1 MKGENMK
8 RKMSYLLILTLMLQS
23 LLLQP
28 ISAAAANISDPEVM
42 MTGENTENPEDTD
55 SRNAETQ
62 GQNEKDG
69 DDESQKQGD
78 KDASVES
85 PETTASPTSIPTE
98 TPEGSSDD
106 KDGEISDPENTVS
119 PDMPQETTDKTDG
132 DTDNE
137 QNAEA
142 TPTPSVVPQ
151 NIPEVK
157 EEYVSANAGLVYQEG
172 SFDVVQENT
181 APSSDSMEI
190 VQAIDWNQI
199 DAYLY
204 QQFRA
209 KKTDISLS
217 EYKIPSSYAGT
228 LVSAVVNEHPDLY
241 AVDVWNTYTYYSTS
255 GYCVKIAATYNAG
268 YDDAAFQNAV
278 NEALGSLDYNM
289 DDMQKAITLHDYL
302 VLNCEYYSDSSTF
315 PDTVYDAYAA
325 LVDRKAV
332 CQGYALAYKYLLNQA
347 GVDCYMVTSSAM
359 NHAWNLIALNG
370 QYYQV
375 DTTWDDPLQDRL
387 GYARHKYMFVSDEA
401 FQSSRDHYG
410 WQVTYRNQAVNLVAD
425 DTTYDNAFWV
435 DINSPF
441 VIKDNNFYYVNR
453 NTRKITKRGY
463 TTGEESSIYTISDT
477 WRPTGNSSSY
487 YTGSYSGLF
496 TLGDRL
502 YFNTPDYVYSISY
515 DGNDLR
521 LETKKLSG
529 ASGSVYGITYREGL
543 VYYVLYTEYKY
554 SKETPLTTQLLNEH
568 VVPVSKITV
577 NPSEVS
583 LGTGEEIQLE
593 VQILPSTAAGRVIE
607 WQSSNL
613 NVATVE
619 EGLVTAIGKGTC
631 VITATVDG
639 KQSACSVTV
648 RRKTDNPIFNPA
660 PRTIDSGESVTIV
673 AEAGADIYYTMD
685 GSEPALKV
693 TKSTKKYD
701 QPVSLTKDAVIK
713 AVAILE
719 NEDPSEVVTAEYRVC
734 TNNLLLD
741 QYSVTL
747 LEGEQ
752 KSIGVKEVPTL
763 RDEKDIRWSSD
774 TPQVALVD
782 TDGAITAVREGTAI
796 ITAAVNDHKDR
807 VITAEVEVTV
817 EAPVYTVRFIGN
829 KNAEPISVQSVKA
842 RRDAVVPEEG
852 SFRVPNGYKFV
863 GWKESYTNIQQN
875 MDIHAEYETIN
886 YKINYELND
895 GVMKEQ
901 NPDTYTVESP
911 AIELKN
917 PVRDGYR
924 FVGWYETEE
933 FTGNSI
939 SVIESG
945 STGDLT
951 LYAKWKDER
960 GLWFKAEGASEDNV
974 IPVQE
979 YTGKAIKP
987 VIDIYYGSE
996 LLDPKTDY
1004 SITYQNNIRAYLNS
1018 TQSSNNKK
1026 PTIQMTGKGNFAGKL
1041 VCNFEI
1047 APKNISDEDIIIDNL
1062 SAAYNKGK
1070 YIKGLPQVYWNGK
1083 KLAQNKDYIVEYPDS
1098 GEGAYAEPGD
1108 YNIVIKAKA
1117 GSNFSGERS
1126 ISFHITD
1133 PVQERLLSKV
1143 TIGKIADQRYQ
1154 GKKIEF
1160 TGEQLQLRFQKESLV
1175 LGEDYEVIYSDQDD
1189 YTEIGTHEIL
1199 IRGKGIYSGER
1210 RVKFKI
1216 VGQSIKGWKV
1226 TVPELVYNG
1235 EYQSPEIVV
1244 TDAKNNP
1251 VAEEG
1256 KDYTVR
1262 YEKNCDAGTAKVII
1276 TGIGSYTGT
1285 ITKNCKIKS
1294 CNITNDSDFC
1304 IEFANGDSNQSY
1316 EKDGAKPAVIVTYKG
1331 NRLQEGKDYSLAY
1344 ANNKSESSNAKKKP
1358 LITVTGKKNFTGKR
1372 TIEFS
1377 ITKQN
1382 LAMMQM
1388 TAPDMVEN
1396 KSAGKFF
1403 STPVL
1408 TDLNGKKLQKGKDY
1422 ETQFTY
1428 EDVNG
1433 TILSKKD
1440 CPKAGAV
1447 IKVTVTGKGNYE
1459 GTCSTTFRIIAKNMN
1474 ISSAKVAYNTKFY
1487 YTGEPVTLRKEDIIV
1502 KMGKTVLS
1510 NDQFEIVEDSYVS
1523 NIKKGTAKVTIRGKG
1538 EYGGTKVI
1546 SFSIA
1551 SQSMKWWSKE

>member
-1 MKGENMK
+1 MKK
-8 RKMSYLLILTLMLQS
+8 KISYLLILVLMIQS
-23 LLLQP
+23 FLMQP
-28 ISAAAANISDPEVM
+28 ISVTAANIPEGEVA
-42 MTGENTENPEDTD
+42 TGREDKQNTGDVEDTED
-55 SRNAETQ
+55 TEDTE
-62 GQNEKDG
+62 GKDTEMPEQNEGNTDS
-69 DDESQKQGD
+69 E
-78 KDASVES
+78 V
-85 PETTASPTSIPTE
+85 PTNAPIE
-98 TPEGSSDD
+98 TPDENLDE
-106 KDGEISDPENTVS
+106 KDEEISDPESTTS
-119 PDMPQETTDKTDG
+119 PEIPQETTDITG
-132 DTDNE
+132 EDTDNE
-137 QNAEA
+137 LNTEA
-142 TPTPSVVPQ
+142 TPTPSAAPQ
-151 NIPEVK
+151 NIPEVQ
-157 EEYVSANAGLVYQEG
+157 EEYVSANAGPVYQEG
-172 SFDVVQENT
+172 AFDVVEDSV
-181 APSSDSMEI
+181 PSSTDPMGL

-204 QQFRA
+204 QQFKAR
-209 KKTDISLS
+209 KTDISLS
-217 EYKIPSSYAGT
+217 QYNIPSSYAGT
-228 LVSAVVNEHPDLY
+228 LVSGVVNEHPDLY
-241 AVDVWNTYTYYSTS
+241 AVDVGHTYTYYSSS

-268 YDDAAFQNAV
+268 YDDAVFQDAV
-278 NEALGSLDYNM
+278 NEALSSLDYNM

-302 VLNCEYYSDSSTF
+302 VLNCEYYTDSNTY
-315 PDTVYDAYAA
+315 PDTVYDAYAV

-347 GVDCYMVTSSAM
+347 GIDCYMVTSSQM
-359 NHAWNLIALNG
+359 NHAWNLVELNG

-441 VIKDNNFYYVNR
+441 IIKDNNFYYVNR

-463 TTGEESSIYTISDT
+463 TTGEESSIYVISDT
-477 WRPTGNSSSY
+477 WRPTNSPSSY
-487 YTGSYSGLF
+487 YTASYSGLF
-496 TLGDRL
+496 ALGDRL
-502 YFNTPDYVYSISY
+502 YFNTPDYVYSITY
-515 DGNDLR
+515 DGDDLR
-521 LETKKLSG
+521 QETEKLSG
-529 ASGSVYGITYREGL
+529 TAGSVYGITYREGL
-543 VYYVLYTEYKY
+543 VYYVLYTQYQ
-554 SKETPLTTQLLNEH
+554 SVKETPLTTQLLNDH
-568 VVPVSKITV
+568 AVSVSKITV
-577 NPSEVS
+577 KPSELS
-583 LGTGEEIQLE
+583 LGMGEKFELE
-593 VQILPSTAAGRVIE
+593 VQILPSAAAGRAIE
-607 WQSSNL
+607 WQSSDP
-613 NVATVE
+613 NVAAVE
-619 EGLVTAIGKGTC
+619 EGMITAVGKGTC
-631 VITATVDG
+631 TITATVDG
-639 KQSACSVTV
+639 KQSSCKVTV
-648 RRKTDNPIFNPA
+648 RHKTDNPVFYPESG
-660 PRTIDSGESVTIV
+660 TIDYGETVTI
-673 AEAGADIYYTMD
+673 ASEAGADIYYTVD

-701 QPVSLTKDAVIK
+701 KPISLTKDTVIK

-719 NEDPSEVVTAEYRVC
+719 NEDPSEVVTAEYQVC
-734 TNNLLLD
+734 TNNLLLE
-741 QYSVTL
+741 QNSITM

-752 KSIGVKEVPTL
+752 KSIGVKEIPTL
-763 RDEKDIRWSSD
+763 REEKDISWSSD
-774 TPQVALVD
+774 APQTASVD
-782 TDGAITAVREGTAI
+782 NNGMITAVREGTAI
-796 ITAAVNDHKDR
+796 ITARVNDHKDR
-807 VITAEVEVTV
+807 IITAEIEVTV

-829 KNAEPISVQSVKA
+829 ENAAPISVQSIKA
-842 RRDAVVPEEG
+842 RRDAVAPKEG
-852 SFRVPNGYKFV
+852 SFQVPNGYKFI
-863 GWKESYTNIQQN
+863 GWKEDYTNIQQD
-875 MDIHAEYETIN
+875 MDIHAEYETIR
-886 YKINYELND
+886 YKIDYQLND
-895 GVMKEQ
+895 GVMESE
-901 NPDTYTVESP
+901 NPGTYTVESP
-911 AIELKN
+911 AIELKK
-917 PVRDGYR
+917 PTRDGYK
-924 FVGWYETEE
+924 FVGWYEKED

-945 STGDLT
+945 STGNLT

-960 GLWFKAEGASEDNV
+960 GLWFKSEGASEDNV
-974 IPVQE
+974 IPAQE

-996 LLDPKTDY
+996 LLDPKRDY
-1004 SITYQNNIRAYLNS
+1004 SITYQNNTRAYLNL

-1026 PTIQMTGKGNFAGKL
+1026 PTIQITGKGNFAGKL

-1235 EYQSPEIVV
+1235 EHQSPQIVV

-1251 VAEEG
+1251 IAEEG

-1331 NRLQEGKDYSLAY
+1331 NRLQEGKDYSLTY
-1344 ANNKSESSNAKKKP
+1344 ANNKSESSNAKKNP

-1377 ITKQN
+1377 IKKQN

-1474 ISSAKVAYNTKFY
+1474 ISSARVAYNTKFY
-1487 YTGEPVTLRKEDIIV
+1487 YTGEAVTLRKEDIIV